1 MSLHARLNLRSSGDV
16 LDWRI
21 TIVAPIAGNV
31 RLKACQVG
39 AGPWGNRRNAARE
52 RYGSGILRPALL
64 VLALAVFVAGCGG
77 PPPARCEIDDLDD
90 HMVSTRAV
98 FLERLK
104 GCPIG
109 GRH

>member
-1 MSLHARLNLRSSGDV
+1 M
-16 LDWRI
+16 
-21 TIVAPIAGNV
+21 VAPIAGNA
-31 RLKACQVG
+31 RLRACQVG
-39 AGPWGNRRNAARE
+39 VGPWGNMRNAARE
-52 RYGSGILRPALL
+52 RDASRIHRHAWL

-77 PPPARCEIDDLDD
+77 PPPVRCEIDDLDD

-98 FLERLK
+98 FLERLA